1 MASVTRSNRRAE
13 GLHHAHHARH
23 ARHAHHHLHAHSNNL
38 SPLTRTAKH
47 TAGLYPS
54 HDGAGD
60 GPHKRT
66 LEPADRDI
74 DVSKPKKT
82 RIAVEIVARQQQ
94 LPVRPP
100 TIVPVHDLSMPNLDA
115 ATKFASR
122 STIATPHTLPPILSP
137 PIAATGVASHHH
149 YNHHRYHHHH
159 HPYASPTSPSPYDV
173 SNQIDEEPHR
183 TRYQHKAVNGTR
195 TKLDR
200 LQAKPAA
207 APEQGRKLRSQEATR
222 FKSDLSAYFPDYDEV
237 IGNDPKEQHLLNVD
251 TPIVVLDSNAQCLTP
266 ETQRVA
272 ARGQQHNHVA
282 LDIPIRA
289 YGDVLFT
296 DVFDSQKI
304 DFGFLE
310 AQQNGKILDD
320 PLPDSLFKP
329 SHKRAERLERSIRN
343 AEKGRAQ
350 HEKDQIVRLLEGLQG
365 PDWLRIMGV
374 SGVTETKK
382 RTFEPARLHFIQ
394 GCQGILEK
402 FRAWS
407 LEEKRRKLE
416 KEKAIHAEQQA
427 ALEQQQKDEQRRQPR
442 RVIKDSE
449 DDEGSD
455 NDNLRGPDD
464 SDNSDEDIA
473 DEIDPHIVKGESDQ
487 AQMDVIED
495 SEEVVTSQSDTSDA
509 SPAKQLRQEALA
521 RSNLAAANA
530 KRSRGLPRPI
540 ALPSA
545 EPPKEFTSFFSKK
558 YERDSALNR
567 PRRAGRKILAWGHA
581 IPHMDQADFVLP
593 EEFRDEE
600 QLKLRARK
608 KRRDKRNGRP

>member
-23 ARHAHHHLHAHSNNL
+23 AHHHLHAHSNNL
-38 SPLTRTAKH
+38 PPLTRTAKH

-237 IGNDPKEQHLLNVD
+237 IGNDPKEQRK
-251 TPIVVLDSNAQCLTP
+251 PFVLS
-266 ETQRVA
+266 
-272 ARGQQHNHVA
+272 
-282 LDIPIRA
+282 
-289 YGDVLFT
+289 
-296 DVFDSQKI
+296 
-304 DFGFLE
+304 
-310 AQQNGKILDD
+310 
-320 PLPDSLFKP
+320 
-329 SHKRAERLERSIRN
+329 
-343 AEKGRAQ
+343 
-350 HEKDQIVRLLEGLQG
+350 
-365 PDWLRIMGV
+365 
-374 SGVTETKK
+374 
-382 RTFEPARLHFIQ
+382 
-394 GCQGILEK
+394 
-402 FRAWS
+402 
-407 LEEKRRKLE
+407 
-416 KEKAIHAEQQA
+416 
-427 ALEQQQKDEQRRQPR
+427 
-442 RVIKDSE
+442 
-449 DDEGSD
+449 
-455 NDNLRGPDD
+455 
-464 SDNSDEDIA
+464 
-473 DEIDPHIVKGESDQ
+473 
-487 AQMDVIED
+487 
-495 SEEVVTSQSDTSDA
+495 
-509 SPAKQLRQEALA
+509 
-521 RSNLAAANA
+521 LAA
-530 KRSRGLPRPI
+530 S
-540 ALPSA
+540 
-545 EPPKEFTSFFSKK
+545 T
-558 YERDSALNR
+558 
-567 PRRAGRKILAWGHA
+567 
-581 IPHMDQADFVLP
+581 
-593 EEFRDEE
+593 
-600 QLKLRARK
+600 
-608 KRRDKRNGRP
+608 

>member
-13 GLHHAHHARH
+13 GLHHARH
-23 ARHAHHHLHAHSNNL
+23 ALHHLHAHSNN
-38 SPLTRTAKH
+38 SPPLTRTAKH
-47 TAGLYPS
+47 TAGLYAS

-66 LEPADRDI
+66 LEPADRDT

-100 TIVPVHDLSMPNLDA
+100 TTVPVHDLSMPNLDA
-115 ATKFASR
+115 TTKFASR
-122 STIATPHTLPPILSP
+122 STISTPHTLPPILSP
-137 PIAATGVASHHH
+137 PVAEPGVESHHQH
-149 YNHHRYHHHH
+149 NHHRYHHHR
-159 HPYASPTSPSPYDV
+159 HPYASPTSPSPYDG

-183 TRYQHKAVNGTR
+183 TRYQHKAVNGTQ
-195 TKLDR
+195 TELDR

-266 ETQRVA
+266 ESQRVA
-272 ARGQQHNHVA
+272 AERQQQTHVA
-282 LDIPIRA
+282 MDIPIRA
-289 YGDVLFT
+289 YGDLLST
-296 DVFDSQKI
+296 DVFDSQRI

-310 AQQNGKILDD
+310 AQQYGKILND

-382 RTFEPARLHFIQ
+382 RTFEPARIHFIQ

-416 KEKAIHAEQQA
+416 KEKLVHAEQQA
-427 ALEQQQKDEQRRQPR
+427 ALEQQQKDERPRQPR

-449 DDEGSD
+449 DDEDSD
-455 NDNLRGPDD
+455 SGNLRGLDD
-464 SDNSDEDIA
+464 SENSDEDIA
-473 DEIDPHIVKGESDQ
+473 DEINPHIVKGESNQ
-487 AQMDVIED
+487 AQMDMIED

-530 KRSRGLPRPI
+530 KQSRGLPRSI
-540 ALPSA
+540 ALRSA
-545 EPPKEFTSFFSKK
+545 DPPKEFTSFFSKK

-567 PRRAGRKILAWGHA
+567 PRRAGRKMLAWGHP

-593 EEFRDEE
+593 EGFRDEE